1 MHNIKKIFIFIPS
14 IEDGGVEKN
23 LYIVTN
29 FLTNYIDNINVVTF
43 NRNKK
48 KKFNNKVNFIC
59 TNFSNKKNYGRYFK
73 YFFCLILLV
82 KEILNNKKN
91 CLVFSWQANIYSII
105 VCYFLR
111 IKIISRSNSSPSG
124 WSKNIFKNLIFNFFL
139 KKADTLI
146 VNSHSFKKEIDKKF
160 NVRSKLILNPFDI
173 SLIKKKSNEKIKNLL
188 FKNKALKVL
197 NIGRFTDQ
205 KDQITLIKAAHLAL
219 KKINLKLFIIGKG
232 TLEESMKN
240 YIKENNL
247 SKNVHIIGYKE
258 NPFKYIKKSDIFVLT
273 SKFEGSPNVLVEC
286 QILKKYIISTDC
298 PTGPR
303 EILQNGNL
311 GRLVK
316 IGDHKSIAKNLI
328 NFDKKKVI
336 KKINKAYN
344 LTKKYD
350 HKKNCI
356 LYLKEINKYL

>member
-1 MHNIKKIFIFIPS
+1 MHNTKKLFIFIPS

-29 FLTNYIDNINVVTF
+29 FLTNHIDNINIITF
-43 NRNKK
+43 NTDKK
-48 KKFNNKVNFIC
+48 KKFSNKVNFIC

-73 YFFCLILLV
+73 YFFCLILLI

-105 VCYFLR
+105 VCYFLG
-111 IKIISRSNSSPSG
+111 IKIISRSNTSPSG
-124 WSKNIFKNLIFNFFL
+124 WSKNFFKNIIFNFFL

-146 VNSHSFKKEIDKKF
+146 VNSLSFKKEMDKKF
-160 NVRSKLILNPFDI
+160 NVRSKLILNPFHI
-173 SLIKKKSNEKIKNLL
+173 SYIKKKSNEKIKNLF
-188 FKNKALKVL
+188 FKNNALKVL

-205 KDQITLIKAAHLAL
+205 KDQITLIKAAAIAL
-219 KKINLKLFIIGKG
+219 KKINLKLFIMGKG
-232 TLEESMKN
+232 KLEESMKN
-240 YIKENNL
+240 YIKKNNL
-247 SKNVHIIGYKE
+247 FRYVHIIGYKE
-258 NPFKYIKKSDIFVLT
+258 NPFKYIKRSDIFVLT
-273 SKFEGSPNVLVEC
+273 SKFEGFPNVLVEC

-311 GRLVK
+311 GGLVK
-316 IGDHKSIAKNLI
+316 IGDHNSIAEILI
-328 NFDKKKVI
+328 NFDKKKEI

-344 LTKKYD
+344 LVKKYD
-350 HKKNCI
+350 HKKSCI
-356 LYLKEINKYL
+356 LYLREIKKYL